1 MVESLYFSYAAETLG
16 FLLEEENLQILKK
29 TNTLEGIPM
38 GWKEALEID
47 DRRGL

>member
-1 MVESLYFSYAAETLG
+1 MVESLYFSNAAESLG
-16 FLLEEENLQILKK
+16 FLLEEENLHILQN
-29 TNTLEGIPM
+29 TNTLEGIPN